1 MDFKPCIDIHNGKVK
16 QIVGSTL
23 SDESGAA
30 SENFISDRNGA
41 YYASLYRS
49 YGLEGGHVINL
60 NRADS
65 PFYDASRQQM
75 FDALFAYPGG
85 LMAGGGINADNAAEY
100 IDAGASHVIVT
111 SFVFRDGKID
121 RENLARLNGAVGPE
135 HIVLDMSCIYKDG
148 AYMVATDR
156 WQKISD
162 EKVCPELFESLAGC
176 CDGFLVHAVDAE
188 GRSSGID
195 ERLIGIL
202 ASSPIS
208 ICYAGGISSLDDIR
222 KLREAGGGRVDF
234 TIGSGLKIFGGSLG
248 IEEIIECIR

>member
-85 LMAGGGINADNAAEY
+85 LI
-100 IDAGASHVIVT
+100 
-111 SFVFRDGKID
+111 FRRGN
-121 RENLARLNGAVGPE
+121 R
-135 HIVLDMSCIYKDG
+135 H
-148 AYMVATDR
+148 
-156 WQKISD
+156 
-162 EKVCPELFESLAGC
+162 
-176 CDGFLVHAVDAE
+176 
-188 GRSSGID
+188 
-195 ERLIGIL
+195 
-202 ASSPIS
+202 
-208 ICYAGGISSLDDIR
+208 R
-222 KLREAGGGRVDF
+222 K
-234 TIGSGLKIFGGSLG
+234 
-248 IEEIIECIR
+248 